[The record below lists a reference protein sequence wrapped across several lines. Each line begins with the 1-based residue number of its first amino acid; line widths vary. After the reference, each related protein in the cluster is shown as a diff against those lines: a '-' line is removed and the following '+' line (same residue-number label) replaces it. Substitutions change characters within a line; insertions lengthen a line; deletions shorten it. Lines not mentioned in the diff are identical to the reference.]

1 MPPRECLDAERKARE
16 ELAAHHARDRH
27 AAASAERALRDARS
41 LFGDRSRQVQAAS
54 AALDRANEQLQGSAR
69 GLRAA
74 SDRLADALRERF
86 GDVAIDEFGAIRS
99 SSPLVLLPVR
109 LETRFALS
117 GNVQELWIRIYPDE
131 IHGDSHEPALTPEEV
146 LAGTEYWETIWTDA
160 ARDTSA
166 WKVLVERLSATRA
179 AWVARTLTPINI
191 GADHQVEPPAI
202 PVVPQRTDVWTRP
215 VEARLLPDRWIA
227 IGMRGGAEVA
237 RQAGRSITEPLALS
251 ADPGTPEAD
260 LIDLS
265 GDGLFIDPGQRWT
278 MDFEHAVE
286 CGMAIRLPLTADDAR
301 AGFDQL
307 IVVGVKGSMGETAG
321 GAALAQL
328 LDGHHYQRGLAL
340 LRQGTPTNNTE
351 GAPSGFPPTDT
362 DALAS
367 FAVER
372 EAARSIAGR
381 DGERLASA
389 LGVAPDTLRH
399 VERSDAD
406 EQGGARAMCGALW
419 PATWGYFFEELL
431 FEDEHDADVERFRD
445 FFIEQVRARGPLPAF
460 RVGSTPYGV
469 VVTSS
474 LTRWVQ
480 RNQRGLMQLALPTE
494 LRRLREFW
502 RRTETGIA
510 RVGRTADPD
519 RDLLDVL
526 EMDASA
532 REVRVRTVL
541 GPNASLNMGAFF
553 GLNWNAA
560 IAGQLALA
568 QDLAARFDNPGITSR
583 VFALTYGNDRPA
595 FGNGFVVAKPRP
607 EAREPLSETESLQPF
622 NYIRWLRETTSIQDV
637 REERL
642 PAGVAPPNTLL
653 YLMLR
658 HAMLREAA
666 RSADRLLVSEGLA
679 TRAVIREVELTAASP
694 ATSAVAADTAAALV
708 LTPWQRVQ
716 QAVPGVT
723 GAQRAI
729 DFIWHGPIHAQ
740 NARLREYRE
749 YLRTLEELPT
759 AELERLF
766 TETLDTC
773 SHRLDAWVT
782 AMFSD
787 RLRALR
793 SRRENDGTVVGG
805 FGWVTG
811 LRPDPA
817 VGRRSRDVTGL
828 DDILRRKLTL
838 AGGAVLEE
846 QVSTGGHIHTGS
858 MAQAATAAI
867 LRNGYLTRRHV
878 NGERYGVDLSSA
890 RVRAARWVL
899 DAVRNGQP
907 LGAVLGYQ
915 FERGLHEGHPG
926 VELDKYVE
934 PFRALYPL
942 VGGQLTPTAPE
953 EPVEA
958 ITARNVVHG
967 WRLYE
972 DFLAQPQRIAW
983 GTAGLPAVAST
994 DFTAIT
1000 AELDA
1005 LNETVDA
1012 VSDLLLAESVYQ
1024 LVRGNTAAASAS
1036 LDTLS
1041 RGARPPDPEVI
1052 RSPRG
1057 GSTIIH
1063 RVVQVLDP
1071 AAPLPASWGG
1081 IAASPRASA
1090 EPRLDAWLA
1099 SLIGDPALV
1108 RCAVTH
1114 RTGPATVIGPLEVTL
1129 ADLGIRALDALHI
1142 ITSDAAGSTT
1152 DAAQPNTTAQASELD
1167 ARIAGVVLGLAGADP
1182 RGEVSIDYA
1191 PTTRATRSFPEIAA
1205 LLHAARDV
1213 LSTSRSLGPED
1224 LVAGSQ
1230 RALLDTASVD
1240 TAELDARAASAQA
1253 ALGGARTALA
1263 GALGAAVAAPV
1274 PVAGRIALVSA
1285 LRSVAAFGIP
1295 RAWVPSPHDEPDAE
1309 VDAARVNALLELAT
1323 GVDAECTKR
1332 LSDAAAAADAPG
1344 VLDAVFGTTFRVTT
1358 RFAPAAAALA
1368 QPLASGPTPTPTAA
1382 QVREW
1387 IRGAA
1392 LVRAPL
1398 DRWQA
1403 LGRLRI
1409 AFGGGAASTTVT
1421 QLPLVPGAGW
1431 VALPF
1436 ASPDDRPESATVGLA
1451 LLHDAPLPAPTDTW
1465 TGLLLDEWTEVIP
1478 SREESTA
1485 VAFHYDDPGAEA
1497 PQAVLIAVVPDER
1510 ETWSTELVRDVLLET
1525 LEMAQLRGVDRDLLS
1540 ELEQLLPAIF
1550 VPANARNDTIA
1561 TAIGKFVVA
1570 DRAIVQRA
1578 TP

>member
-1 MPPRECLDAERKARE
+1 MAPLEHLDAERSVRE
-16 ELAAHHARDRH
+16 EIATRYARDQH
-27 AAASAERALRDARS
+27 AAASAGRALRDARS
-41 LFGDRSRQVQAAS
+41 MFGDRSRQVQAAR
-54 AALDRANEQLQGSAR
+54 AVLDRANEQLQGTTR
-69 GLRAA
+69 ELRAA
-74 SDRLADALRERF
+74 SDRLTGSLRDRF
-86 GDVAIDEFGAIRS
+86 ADVAIDEFGAIGS

-109 LETRFALS
+109 LETRFAL
-117 GNVQELWIRIYPDE
+117 GGDVQELWIRIYPDE

-160 ARDTSA
+160 GRDASA

-179 AWVARTLTPINI
+179 AWVARTLTPMNVA
-191 GADHQVEPPAI
+191 ADHEAEPPAF
-202 PVVPQRTDVWTRP
+202 PVVPQRTDSWTRP
-215 VEARLLPDRWIA
+215 VEALLLPDRWIA

-237 RQAGRSITEPLALS
+237 RQAGRTILEPLALS

-278 MDFEHAVE
+278 IDFEHAVE
-286 CGMAIRLPLTADDAR
+286 CGMAIRLPLTAEDAR
-301 AGFDQL
+301 AGFEQL
-307 IVVGVKGSMGETAG
+307 LVVGVKGSMGETAG

-328 LDGHHYQRGLAL
+328 LDAHHYQRGLAL

-351 GAPSGFPPTDT
+351 GAPSGFPPADT

-367 FAVER
+367 LAVER
-372 EAARSIAGR
+372 DAARSIAGR
-381 DGERLASA
+381 DGERLARA
-389 LGVAPDTLRH
+389 LGVPADTLRH
-399 VERSDAD
+399 VDRSDAD
-406 EQGGARAMCGALW
+406 EQAGARAMCGALW

-480 RNQRGLMQLALPTE
+480 RNQRGLMQVTLPTE

-502 RRTETGIA
+502 RRTEAGIA
-510 RVGRTADPD
+510 QVGRTADPD

-541 GPNASLNMGAFF
+541 GPNASLNMGAFL

-560 IAGQLALA
+560 LAGQLALA

-583 VFALTYGNDRPA
+583 VFALTYGKDRRA

-607 EAREPLSETESLQPF
+607 EAREPLSEAESLQPF
-622 NYIRWLRETTSIQDV
+622 NYIRWLRETASIEDV

-642 PAGVAPPNTLL
+642 PAGVAPPSTLL

-666 RSADRLLVSEGLA
+666 RSADLLLVSEGVV
-679 TRAVIREVELTAASP
+679 TRAAIREVELTAASP
-694 ATSAVAADTAAALV
+694 ATTATPAERAAALV

-716 QAVPGVT
+716 QAVPAVT

-729 DFIWHGPIHAQ
+729 DFIWNGPIHVQ
-740 NARLREYRE
+740 NGRLRDYRE
-749 YLRTLEELPT
+749 YLRTLEDLPT

-787 RLRALR
+787 RLRG
-793 SRRENDGTVVGG
+793 RRENDGTVVGG
-805 FGWVTG
+805 FGWVTE

-817 VGRRSRDVTGL
+817 VERRRRDVTGL
-828 DDILRRKLTL
+828 DDILRRKLEL
-838 AGGAVLEE
+838 ARGAVLEE

-867 LRNGYLTRRHV
+867 LRNGYLSRRHV

-926 VELDKYVE
+926 AELDKYVE

-942 VGGQLTPTAPE
+942 VGGQLTPAAPD
-953 EPVEA
+953 EPVKA

-972 DFLAQPQRIAW
+972 DFIAQPQKIVW
-983 GTAGLPAVAST
+983 GTAGLPAEGST
-994 DFTAIT
+994 DFTTIT
-1000 AELDA
+1000 AELGA

-1063 RVVQVLDP
+1063 RVALVLDP
-1071 AAPLPASWGG
+1071 AAALPASWGG
-1081 IAASPRASA
+1081 IAASPRSSA

-1099 SLIGDPALV
+1099 SVIGDPALV

-1114 RTGPATVIGPLEVTL
+1114 RTGPATVIGPIEVTL

-1182 RGEVSIDYA
+1182 HGEVSIDYA

-1205 LLHAARDV
+1205 LLQAARDV

-1230 RALLDTASVD
+1230 RALLATASVD
-1240 TAELDARAASAQA
+1240 TAELDARATSAQ
-1253 ALGGARTALA
+1253 TALA
-1263 GALGAAVAAPV
+1263 GARSALAVALGMVTAAPV
-1274 PVAGRIALVSA
+1274 PVAERVALVSA
-1285 LRSVAAFGIP
+1285 LRTVAAFGIP
-1295 RAWVPSPHDEPDAE
+1295 RAWVPSPHDEPDAA
-1309 VDAARVNALLELAT
+1309 VDAARVSALLELAT
-1323 GVDAECTKR
+1323 GVEAECTRR
-1332 LSDAAAAADAPG
+1332 LSDATAAVDAQA
-1344 VLDAVFGTTFRVTT
+1344 VLDAVFGTAFRVTT
-1358 RFAPAAAALA
+1358 RFVPAAVALA
-1368 QPLASGPTPTPTAA
+1368 QPLAAGPTPTPTPA

-1403 LGRLRI
+1403 LGRLGR
-1409 AFGGGAASTTVT
+1409 ALGRGATSTTVT

-1436 ASPDDRPESATVGLA
+1436 ASPEDRPESATVGLA
-1451 LLHDAPLPAPTDTW
+1451 FMHDAPPPAATDTW

-1478 SREESTA
+1478 NREESTA

-1497 PQAVLIAVVPDER
+1497 PQVVVIAVVPDER
-1510 ETWSTELVRDVLLET
+1510 ETWSTDLVRDVLLET
-1525 LEMAQLRGVDRDLLS
+1525 LEMARLRGVDRDLLG

-1550 VPANARNDTIA
+1550 VPANARNDTIT

-1570 DRAIVQRA
+1570 DRAIVQRT